1 MARRDKD
8 WERFRVVRQLGAG
21 AFGRTLLVTDSTR
34 NNEQIVIKVPHDKR
48 TEEALINELMQAN
61 ALSGS
66 LVGMMHPNIVR
77 CFGFGKFDGFY
88 VMMMEYVPGKDLRTI
103 IGPMN
108 LARKPMAPK
117 RAVEIVISVCS
128 GLVVA
133 HRINL
138 LHRDI
143 KPDNIRICE
152 ADDQPKLLDFGI
164 SKVMQSSALGSSPG
178 TVVGTFPYMAPEA
191 LTGHASMASDTWSLC
206 VTLYEMVTG
215 RLPFWDDNVFT
226 LKHKIDTQNPTA
238 PIELNK
244 SVDERLNTIVMKG
257 LEKSPQKRF
266 ETAQILLDALLSESL
281 NHEIEKLR
289 QMFQA
294 GNEDEAERM
303 ARQRLETQ
311 PSEPKLYTLI
321 GEFCNRRQQFLQA
334 ESIIRRG
341 IETCPQNAGL
351 HFFLAPALWN
361 QGQEK
366 SRQAITE
373 MENALKL
380 GLSTAQE
387 QQARNLLRT
396 WKTVGGRKR

>member
-34 NNEQIVIKVPHDKR
+34 NNEQIVIKVPHDKP

-77 CFGFGKFDGFY
+77 CLGFGKFDGFY
-88 VMMMEYVPGKDLRTI
+88 VMMMEYVAGRDLRSI

-108 LARKPMAPK
+108 LVRKPMTPK
-117 RAVEIVISVCS
+117 RSVEIVTNVCS

-152 ADDQPKLLDFGI
+152 TDDQPKLLDFGI
-164 SKVMQSSALGSSPG
+164 SKVMQSSGVGSG

-191 LTGHASMASDTWSLC
+191 LAGHACMASDTWSLC

-226 LKHKIDTQNPTA
+226 LKHKIDTQSPA
-238 PIELNK
+238 PPRDLNA
-244 SVDERLNTIVMKG
+244 SVDERLNAILMKG
-257 LEKSPQKRF
+257 LEKSAQKRY
-266 ETAQILLDALLSESL
+266 ETANNLLEALLSESL
-281 NHEIEKLR
+281 SHELDKLR

-294 GNEDEAERM
+294 GNEDEAERV
-303 ARQRLETQ
+303 ARQRLETL
-311 PSEPKLYTLI
+311 PNEPKLYTLI
-321 GEFCNRRQQFLQA
+321 GEFCSRRQQFLQA

-341 IETCPQNAGL
+341 IENCPQNAGL
-351 HFFLAPALWN
+351 HFFLAPVLWN
-361 QGQEK
+361 QGQDK

-380 GLSTAQE
+380 GLSAAQE
-387 QQARNLLRT
+387 KQARNLLRT
-396 WKTVGGRKR
+396 WKSAGGRKR